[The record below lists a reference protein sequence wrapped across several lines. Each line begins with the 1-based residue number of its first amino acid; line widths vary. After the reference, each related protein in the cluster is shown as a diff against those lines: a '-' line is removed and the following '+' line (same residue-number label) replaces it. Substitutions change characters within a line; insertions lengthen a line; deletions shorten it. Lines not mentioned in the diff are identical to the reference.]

1 MPFGLRLKKTR
12 RYNVSG
18 KNSFVARIQLLDSAV
33 LEITLTPESLGQD
46 CLDTIAQKL
55 QLEENIYFGLQ
66 YSNKNYKLRWV
77 DLEKPLKKQLD
88 KNAHDSMLRL
98 GVMLYTTNIQTLRH
112 EMTRYMYFLQLKS
125 DFIEGILP
133 CNEEQA
139 VTLASFALQAEIG
152 NSDPAKHTVEF
163 YQNEYVLLPKNMTTE
178 NVSLSELLLKVMNAH
193 QAKVGMS
200 TCQSELGYI
209 EQAAKLQGYGQE
221 SFPAKD
227 DSGNELFI
235 SASFSGL
242 SVKHLNRQETVH
254 FEWHEVVSMGHNR
267 RAFGVGTSRSHDV
280 LQFQMEDAETA
291 KYVCRICRLQQQFHK
306 YTVETVKLGS
316 REVLVDGFPADKLIT
331 VVDPERRLSMDG
343 QQMSGKMRN
352 RDSLILG
359 EGASS
364 EENLPHHM
372 MADGQL
378 GNQQFII
385 GQTGNTNFTTS
396 QLSLDNQHAYDMG
409 PFTTSQLSLDRPP
422 TDYSYSNGNLVM
434 LDQNGSVYSA
444 PSVNSLN
451 YGLHNQVSPNSSNP
465 SLTNNEKVR
474 AHLQASLPAYRQS
487 PDYEAFIQARLQ
499 QRLLT
504 VSEQSQ
510 SVGNLGKQNGYG
522 HMESVLYPQPEL
534 RQHNHNNHYRQQFRL
549 SYGGTPNNYY
559 TGNNMDYSLES
570 LQHGLLIKT
579 PHGNIV
585 HTISV
590 PELTSEH
597 IQTTEEYITAKLL
610 KNKYKPPPPYP
621 RGSASTPN
629 LARQSNNYLVSSSS
643 PDLVSRRLQAIEAM
657 HEVNLHG
664 SGNVNIDADLSQ
676 SLPIEAFQQMRI
688 QDYHAQVGMYSR
700 HVSQGY
706 QQQYSPQQREFKPAL
721 TLNLTDKAQPSDL
734 SMIAVPTGYED
745 NLPTPPDK
753 SRIMSPFQ
761 EYAGPLVSPPS
772 EFADHSDID
781 SNMSPGSVGS
791 PTRHFHLP
799 PHGMGDIYNSQ
810 PSLPENHLTYVTGG
824 FGQMN
829 GTGQLGSPTRVYSM
843 PQLHP
848 EMREVNPSHY
858 AMLHVDQANY
868 VNTVQGFHGQ
878 QQQQHHTSEIETIL
892 AERKT
897 NQSQGFAT
905 SMHANPKDNITQE
918 TPLNDHTT
926 QSSSPTPAL
935 PQSTDD
941 VHSHKP
947 KQPELKASSVSS
959 KPSTNPPSTTQQ
971 PSTSKASSTPPATSS
986 SNHKQT
992 VASKSPTLPLSP
1004 DSEGSEVLED
1014 LGTDNGGY
1022 IGPLKLA
1029 AMSGLT
1035 LLRPRDM
1042 PAQPEEE
1049 TKHPRDARRKILE
1062 KQLREG
1068 QVFTEYEQITKKRE
1082 GAVCYTSKLPENVSR
1097 NRFKDVL
1104 PYEDCRVE
1112 LSSSHHNSGGY
1123 INASRVKVP
1132 VAGELL
1138 HYIAAQGPME
1148 NTVQDWW
1155 RMVWESGT
1163 QVIAMLT
1170 KLKEDGKEK
1179 CFKYWP
1185 DCTSP
1190 KKNTAEFG
1198 PFRVIAQ
1205 FSNDSGCYITS
1216 GLTLRHVPSGEQR
1229 TVWHLQYNDWP
1240 NQGCPD
1246 DVHGFLS
1253 FLEEFQS
1260 VCRHA
1265 NSMNEVEVGPPPIV
1279 HCSAGVGRTGVLLL
1293 VDIMISSLEHNEE
1306 INIPKMMGILRQQRM
1321 LMVQT
1326 VGQYTFVYKALIQ
1339 SLKNTRLI

>member
-18 KNSFVARIQLLDSAV
+18 KNSFVARIQLLDNAV

-55 QLEENIYFGLQ
+55 QLEESIYFGLQ

-112 EMTRYMYFLQLKS
+112 EITRYMYFLQLKS
-125 DFIEGILP
+125 DIIEGILP
-133 CNEEQA
+133 CSEEQA

-152 NSDPAKHTVEF
+152 NFDPAKHTVEF

-178 NVSLSELLLKVMNAH
+178 NVSLSELLLRVMNAH

-209 EQAAKLQGYGQE
+209 DQAAKLQGYGQE

-242 SVKHLNRQETVH
+242 SVKHLDRQETVH
-254 FEWHEVVSMGHNR
+254 FE
-267 RAFGVGTSRSHDV
+267 
-280 LQFQMEDAETA
+280 
-291 KYVCRICRLQQQFHK
+291 C
-306 YTVETVKLGS
+306 
-316 REVLVDGFPADKLIT
+316 
-331 VVDPERRLSMDG
+331 
-343 QQMSGKMRN
+343 
-352 RDSLILG
+352 
-359 EGASS
+359 
-364 EENLPHHM
+364 
-372 MADGQL
+372 
-378 GNQQFII
+378 
-385 GQTGNTNFTTS
+385 
-396 QLSLDNQHAYDMG
+396 
-409 PFTTSQLSLDRPP
+409 
-422 TDYSYSNGNLVM
+422 
-434 LDQNGSVYSA
+434 
-444 PSVNSLN
+444 VNSLN

-465 SLTNNEKVR
+465 SLTNNEKLR
-474 AHLQASLPAYRQS
+474 AHLQAALPAYRQS
-487 PDYEAFIQARLQ
+487 PDYESFIQARLQ

-510 SVGNLGKQNGYG
+510 SVGNLGKQNGFG
-522 HMESVLYPQPEL
+522 PVESVLYPQPEL
-534 RQHNHNNHYRQQFRL
+534 RQHSHNNHYRQQFRL
-549 SYGGTPNNYY
+549 SYGGMPNNYY
-559 TGNNMDYSLES
+559 TSNNMDYSLES

-664 SGNVNIDADLSQ
+664 SGNVNIDTDLSQ
-676 SLPIEAFQQMRI
+676 SLPIDAFQQLRI
-688 QDYHAQVGMYSR
+688 QDYHPQVGMYSR

-734 SMIAVPTGYED
+734 SMIGVPSGYED
-745 NLPTPPDK
+745 KLPTPPDK
-753 SRIMSPFQ
+753 ARIMSPFQ
-761 EYAGPLVSPPS
+761 EFAVPLVSPPS

-791 PTRHFHLP
+791 PPRHFHLP
-799 PHGMGDIYNSQ
+799 PQGLGDIYNSQ
-810 PSLPENHLTYVTGG
+810 PSLPENHMTYVTGG

-829 GTGQLGSPTRVYSM
+829 GTGQHGSPTRVYSM

-868 VNTVQGFHGQ
+868 VNSVQGFHVHP
-878 QQQQHHTSEIETIL
+878 QQQHTSEVETIL
-892 AERKT
+892 AERT
-897 NQSQGFAT
+897 NHQPQGSPIAVNNHNIGSFASNVNVT
-905 SMHANPKDNITQE
+905 PLDNITQE
-918 TPLNDHTT
+918 IPQKGHAT
-926 QSSSPTPAL
+926 QSPSPPPAL
-935 PQSTDD
+935 PLSTVD
-941 VHSHKP
+941 VNTHQP
-947 KQPELKASSVSS
+947 KQPEMKVSSPTS
-959 KPSTNPPSTTQQ
+959 KPSTSTTAQQ
-971 PSTSKASSTPPATSS
+971 PSTSKASSAQPISS
-986 SNHKQT
+986 SKHKS
-992 VASKSPTLPLSP
+992 SKAPESPTLPLSP
-1004 DSEGSEVLED
+1004 DPEGREILED
-1014 LGTDNGGY
+1014 VGTENGGY

-1042 PAQPEEE
+1042 PDEPEEE
-1049 TKHPRDARRKILE
+1049 SKHPRDARRKILE

-1068 QVFTEYEQITKKRE
+1068 QVFTEYEQIHKKRE
-1082 GAVCYTSKLPENVSR
+1082 GAVCYTSKLPENVNR

-1123 INASRVKVP
+1123 INASLVKVP
-1132 VAGELL
+1132 IAGEML
-1138 HYIAAQGPME
+1138 HYIAAQSPME

-1170 KLKEDGKEK
+1170 KLKEDGREK

-1216 GLTLRHVPSGEQR
+1216 GLTLRHLPSGEQR

-1240 NQGCPD
+1240 NKGCPN

-1265 NSMNEVEVGPPPIV
+1265 NSMNEVDVGPPPIV

-1306 INIPKMMGILRQQRM
+1306 INIPKMLGILRQQRM

>member
-1 MPFGLRLKKTR
+1 
-12 RYNVSG
+12 
-18 KNSFVARIQLLDSAV
+18 
-33 LEITLTPESLGQD
+33 
-46 CLDTIAQKL
+46 
-55 QLEENIYFGLQ
+55 
-66 YSNKNYKLRWV
+66 
-77 DLEKPLKKQLD
+77 
-88 KNAHDSMLRL
+88 
-98 GVMLYTTNIQTLRH
+98 
-112 EMTRYMYFLQLKS
+112 
-125 DFIEGILP
+125 
-133 CNEEQA
+133 
-139 VTLASFALQAEIG
+139 
-152 NSDPAKHTVEF
+152 
-163 YQNEYVLLPKNMTTE
+163 
-178 NVSLSELLLKVMNAH
+178 
-193 QAKVGMS
+193 
-200 TCQSELGYI
+200 
-209 EQAAKLQGYGQE
+209 
-221 SFPAKD
+221 
-227 DSGNELFI
+227 
-235 SASFSGL
+235 
-242 SVKHLNRQETVH
+242 
-254 FEWHEVVSMGHNR
+254 
-267 RAFGVGTSRSHDV
+267 
-280 LQFQMEDAETA
+280 
-291 KYVCRICRLQQQFHK
+291 
-306 YTVETVKLGS
+306 
-316 REVLVDGFPADKLIT
+316 
-331 VVDPERRLSMDG
+331 
-343 QQMSGKMRN
+343 
-352 RDSLILG
+352 
-359 EGASS
+359 
-364 EENLPHHM
+364 

-385 GQTGNTNFTTS
+385 GGQTGNTNFTTS

-522 HMESVLYPQPEL
+522 HMENVLYPQPEL

-810 PSLPENHLTYVTGG
+810 PSLPENHLTYVAGG
-824 FGQMN
+824 FGQIN

-868 VNTVQGFHGQ
+868 VNTVQGFHAQ

-892 AERKT
+892 AERKS

-905 SMHANPKDNITQE
+905 SMNANPKDNITQE
-918 TPLNDHTT
+918 TPLNEHAT

-941 VHSHKP
+941 VHTHKP
-947 KQPELKASSVSS
+947 KQPELKASPVAS
-959 KPSTNPPSTTQQ
+959 KPSTSTTQQ
-971 PSTSKASSTPPATSS
+971 PSTSKASSTPPASSS
-986 SNHKQT
+986 SNHKLT
-992 VASKSPTLPLSP
+992 IASKSPALPLSP

-1049 TKHPRDARRKILE
+1049 TKHPRDAR
-1062 KQLREG
+1062 
-1068 QVFTEYEQITKKRE
+1068 VS
-1082 GAVCYTSKLPENVSR
+1082 TSCIAICTL
-1097 NRFKDVL
+1097 NRI
-1104 PYEDCRVE
+1104 Y
-1112 LSSSHHNSGGY
+1112 
-1123 INASRVKVP
+1123 
-1132 VAGELL
+1132 
-1138 HYIAAQGPME
+1138 
-1148 NTVQDWW
+1148 
-1155 RMVWESGT
+1155 
-1163 QVIAMLT
+1163 
-1170 KLKEDGKEK
+1170 
-1179 CFKYWP
+1179 
-1185 DCTSP
+1185 
-1190 KKNTAEFG
+1190 
-1198 PFRVIAQ
+1198 
-1205 FSNDSGCYITS
+1205 
-1216 GLTLRHVPSGEQR
+1216 
-1229 TVWHLQYNDWP
+1229 
-1240 NQGCPD
+1240 
-1246 DVHGFLS
+1246 
-1253 FLEEFQS
+1253 
-1260 VCRHA
+1260 
-1265 NSMNEVEVGPPPIV
+1265 
-1279 HCSAGVGRTGVLLL
+1279 
-1293 VDIMISSLEHNEE
+1293 
-1306 INIPKMMGILRQQRM
+1306 
-1321 LMVQT
+1321 
-1326 VGQYTFVYKALIQ
+1326 VY
-1339 SLKNTRLI
+1339 S